1 MAGRPSTINLRGHR
15 GLDTRFNEEPALRVE
30 RHNLPIQVMKHLGG
44 WEEGR
49 ASPMDEAEI
58 RCLDALFRVT
68 QLKVELNRWFSF
80 QEGEGRRAEG
90 RASSVPAGSG

>member
-1 MAGRPSTINLRGHR
+1 
-15 GLDTRFNEEPALRVE
+15 
-30 RHNLPIQVMKHLGG
+30 MKHLGG
-44 WEEGR
+44 GEEGR
-49 ASPMDEAEI
+49 ASPVDVAGI

-68 QLKVELNRWFSF
+68 QLKVELNRWYSF

>member
-1 MAGRPSTINLRGHR
+1 
-15 GLDTRFNEEPALRVE
+15 
-30 RHNLPIQVMKHLGG
+30 
-44 WEEGR
+44 
-49 ASPMDEAEI
+49 MDEAEI